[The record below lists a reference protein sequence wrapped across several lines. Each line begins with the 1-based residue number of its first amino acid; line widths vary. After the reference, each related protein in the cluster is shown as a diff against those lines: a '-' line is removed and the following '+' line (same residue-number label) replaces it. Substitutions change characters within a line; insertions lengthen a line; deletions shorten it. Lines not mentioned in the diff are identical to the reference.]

1 MHKRKICIITGTRA
15 EYGRLY
21 GLMKLIQKDE
31 NLTLQILATGMHLSP
46 EFGLTYRE
54 IEKDGFTIDE
64 EVEMIL
70 SSDTPVGVSKSIGLG
85 IIGYADSYY
94 RLKPDLVVILGDR
107 YEAIGAAIAA
117 MVANIPIAH
126 IHGGEIT
133 EGAIDDSIRHSIT
146 KMSSLHFVSEPEYRR
161 RVIQLGE
168 NPERVFLVG
177 APGNDN
183 IVNMECISKEKLN
196 EFIKFNLTD
205 KFFLVTYHP
214 VTIQADTKDD
224 SILELFKALDQFPDY
239 KLLFTK
245 ANSDAGGRDINKKI
259 DQYAYQDPNR
269 VHAVTSMG
277 ELNYLSAM
285 SYCSAVIGNSSSGIL
300 EAPIF
305 HKPTVNIGNRQTGRN
320 RTPSILDCDENSVHI
335 ATAIKKAVS
344 PGFKEAVEKSH
355 IPFSDGKVADR
366 IYEVIRL
373 VNLEGLPDKKFYD
386 I

>member
-214 VTIQADTKDD
+214 VTIQAD
-224 SILELFKALDQFPDY
+224 P
-239 KLLFTK
+239 
-245 ANSDAGGRDINKKI
+245 
-259 DQYAYQDPNR
+259 
-269 VHAVTSMG
+269 
-277 ELNYLSAM
+277 
-285 SYCSAVIGNSSSGIL
+285 
-300 EAPIF
+300 
-305 HKPTVNIGNRQTGRN
+305 
-320 RTPSILDCDENSVHI
+320 
-335 ATAIKKAVS
+335 
-344 PGFKEAVEKSH
+344 
-355 IPFSDGKVADR
+355 
-366 IYEVIRL
+366 
-373 VNLEGLPDKKFYD
+373 
-386 I
+386 